1 MDTGRD
7 PGKIRYSGM
16 KVEIDG
22 QSGFCGGVIRAIT
35 TAEKFLSGSPHLYSL
50 GAIVHNEEELQRLSL
65 RGLVTIDHSFL
76 DSMPVSAGET
86 LLIRAHGEPP
96 STYVKAAAKGLDV
109 IDCTCPVVLKLQK
122 DIREAYSRLAPVGGS
137 ILIFGKIGHPE
148 VLGLV
153 GQAGGDAVVVETPEQ
168 LGELVSSGRVR
179 TDRDID
185 LFSQTTMSPSGYEEL
200 CGMLGPLMS
209 ARLTVHRTICSQVA
223 SRHRELSDFALA
235 HDAVV
240 FVTGQH
246 SSNGKVLFELCRSCN
261 PRTFRVSSAD
271 GIDPSWFSPED
282 FVGVS
287 GATSTPKWLL
297 EEVARAIENLQ

>member
-1 MDTGRD
+1 
-7 PGKIRYSGM
+7 M
-16 KVEIDG
+16 KVAIDSH
-22 QSGFCGGVIRAIT
+22 SGFCGGVIRAIT
-35 TAEKFLSGSPHLYSL
+35 TAEKFLSVTPRLYSL
-50 GAIVHNEEELQRLSL
+50 GAIVHNEEELQRLSG
-65 RGLVTIDHSFL
+65 RGLVTIDHAFL
-76 DSMPVSAGET
+76 DAMPPSSGET

-96 STYVKAAAKGLDV
+96 STYAKAAGKGLAV
-109 IDCTCPVVLKLQK
+109 IDCTCPVVLKLQE
-122 DIREAYSRLAPVGGS
+122 DIREAHSRLASVGGG

-153 GQAGGDAVVVETPEQ
+153 GQADGDAVVVETPEQ
-168 LGELVSSGRVR
+168 LDELVSSGRVR
-179 TDRDID
+179 TDRDLD
-185 LFSQTTMSPSGYEEL
+185 LFSQTTMSPSAYEEL
-200 CGMLGPLMS
+200 CGRLETLMA

-261 PRTFRVSSAD
+261 PRTFRVSSVD
-271 GIDPSWFSPED
+271 ELDPSWFSPED
-282 FVGVS
+282 SVGVS

-297 EEVARAIENLQ
+297 EEVGRAIENLQ